1 MFIDL
6 MMTYTDVIYTIYQ
19 YSSLTPHFSFSL
31 LCLPSLSLSVIHLGD
46 RDVPN
51 ALVFIDKYV
60 NVEPR
65 NMQPPSHTHET
76 CNLQELHSKSK
87 SARNLHNTNTYTG
100 LYMPPPTSFLPSRY
114 TQVSRILHP
123 ICRAIDGIDD
133 LMADP
138 GLRDFVTST
147 FGSADACKKVQKT
160 ERRGDIES
168 ERDAE
173 RERERES
180 VCVCALVFSVVRI
193 VTPHQHSPQTL
204 PTNTHAHTRTR
215 TVLRKSILA
224 DFFTHG
230 FDGSGSDGGS
240 CIDGRLTSAYVE
252 ESLSY

>member
-1 MFIDL
+1 
-6 MMTYTDVIYTIYQ
+6 
-19 YSSLTPHFSFSL
+19 
-31 LCLPSLSLSVIHLGD
+31 
-46 RDVPN
+46 
-51 ALVFIDKYV
+51 
-60 NVEPR
+60 
-65 NMQPPSHTHET
+65 
-76 CNLQELHSKSK
+76 
-87 SARNLHNTNTYTG
+87 
-100 LYMPPPTSFLPSRY
+100 MPPPTSFLPSRY

-160 ERRGDIES
+160 ERRGDGET
-168 ERDAE
+168 ERRRI
-173 RERERES
+173 REREIERE
-180 VCVCALVFSVVRI
+180 CVCALVFLVVRI
-193 VTPHQHSPQTL
+193 VTPHQHSPQT
-204 PTNTHAHTRTR
+204 HKHTR